1 MLKSLDQ
8 DCSFFADILIID
20 RKRHIFDFLGDCKG
34 EDENLQDRRSDQ
46 QCSRFRVPKSNEKFL
61 DDQVEK
67 AKQGTKS

>member
-8 DCSFFADILIID
+8 NGPFFADILIID
-20 RKRHIFDFLGDCKG
+20 RKRYIFDFLGDRKG
-34 EDENLQDRRSDQ
+34 EDENLQDRRSNQ
-46 QCSRFRVPKSNEKFL
+46 QCSCFRVPKSREKFL